1 MKKAEILTLLR
12 DAREQMDRST
22 EYFAGYRDLVA
33 RLDAGITALTPP
45 QAPPIVWTEH
55 VTQERGPLKSLITRR
70 SWEGT
75 DGEWYATV
83 RPVEGG
89 IFWLVGEEAPY
100 HFATLEEAKAVG
112 EERIRK
118 YAQQIR
124 CPECWL
130 LFDGDDE

>member
-12 DAREQMDRST
+12 ETRERMDRGT
-22 EYFAGYRDLVA
+22 EYFAGHRDLVG
-33 RLDAGITALTPP
+33 RLDAAIVALTPP
-45 QAPPIVWTEH
+45 EAPPIVWAEH
-55 VTQERGPLKSLITRR
+55 VTQERGPLKSVITRR

-75 DGEWYATV
+75 DGDGYSTI
-83 RPVEGG
+83 RLVEGG
-89 IFWLVGEEAPY
+89 IFWLVGEEAPH
-100 HFATLEEAKAVG
+100 HFATLEEAKAAG

-124 CPECWL
+124 CPECGL